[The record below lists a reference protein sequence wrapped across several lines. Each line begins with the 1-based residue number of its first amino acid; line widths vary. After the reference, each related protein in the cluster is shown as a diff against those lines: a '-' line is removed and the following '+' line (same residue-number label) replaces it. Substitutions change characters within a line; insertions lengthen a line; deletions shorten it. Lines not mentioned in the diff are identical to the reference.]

1 MKKHWKDIVF
11 FACVAL
17 VAIMLACAITG
28 CQEYKQEHFK
38 TRIYELV
45 NKTTEVRTHRYLM
58 MENAVETDHI
68 LVWKS
73 ETGRTFSCEVGRN
86 SFYHYEI
93 GKRYRFKMMTGDP
106 SNSRL
111 KWLVDKFFQICQ
123 TKQLLKR
130 LFSYVASEGAVNIA
144 G

>member
-58 MENAVETDHI
+58 MEKRSRNRPYSCMEKRNWSYI
-68 LVWKS
+68 LLRS
-73 ETGRTFSCEVGRN
+73 RT
-86 SFYHYEI
+86 
-93 GKRYRFKMMTGDP
+93 K
-106 SNSRL
+106 
-111 KWLVDKFFQICQ
+111 
-123 TKQLLKR
+123 
-130 LFSYVASEGAVNIA
+130 
-144 G
+144 

>member
-17 VAIMLACAITG
+17 VAIMLVCAITG
-28 CQEYKQEHFK
+28 CQEDKQEHFK
-38 TRIYELV
+38 TRVYELV
-45 NKTTEVRTHRYLM
+45 DKTTEVRTHRYLM

-73 ETGRTFSCEVGRN
+73 ENGRTFSCEVGRN

-93 GKRYRFKMMTGDP
+93 GKRYRFTIDDRR
-106 SNSRL
+106 SEQ
-111 KWLVDKFFQICQ
+111 FQIEMAC
-123 TKQLLKR
+123 R
-130 LFSYVASEGAVNIA
+130 
-144 G
+144 

>member
-45 NKTTEVRTHRYLM
+45 NKNYRSSYTSLP
-58 MENAVETDHI
+58 DD
-68 LVWKS
+68 
-73 ETGRTFSCEVGRN
+73 
-86 SFYHYEI
+86 
-93 GKRYRFKMMTGDP
+93 GKR
-106 SNSRL
+106 SRNRPYSCMEKRNWSYIL
-111 KWLVDKFFQICQ
+111 LRSR
-123 TKQLLKR
+123 TK
-130 LFSYVASEGAVNIA
+130 
-144 G
+144 